1 MIAEILSGMF
11 LALALGMIIMH
22 IKNKNLRVR
31 IGGWVLIGFALG
43 YSLFVLELIISFL
56 KEGANQAALVM
67 GGVFGF
73 FAIIIWV
80 LLIRFI
86 LTPNSSKDE
95 K

>member
-1 MIAEILSGMF
+1 MPEIIIGM
-11 LALALGMIIMH
+11 LVALAAVLIVLYVRKNE
-22 IKNKNLRVR
+22 IKLR
-31 IGGWVLIGFALG
+31 IGSWALVAFSLL
-43 YSLFVLELIISFL
+43 YSLFVLALIISFL

>member
-1 MIAEILSGMF
+1 MPEIIIGM
-11 LALALGMIIMH
+11 LVALAAVLIVLYVR
-22 IKNKNLRVR
+22 KNGLKLR
-31 IGGWVLIGFALG
+31 IGGWALVAFTLL
-43 YSLFVLELIISFL
+43 YSLFVLELIISFI
-56 KEGANQAALVM
+56 KEGTNQAALVM

>member
-1 MIAEILSGMF
+1 MLAEIITGMF
-11 LALALGMIIMH
+11 VALAFVAIILRIRNNS
-22 IKNKNLRVR
+22 IKVS
-31 IGGWVLIGFALG
+31 IGGWAFIGFTLG
-43 YSLFVLELIISFL
+43 ISLFVIALIISFL